1 MTPSPDEALHFR
13 GKTLTPESPRPLH
26 IPEPA
31 NIPVLENQM
40 DPVFNDTSTYE
51 PVYKATHG
59 WSHGGLDGQ
68 GGPRQNQDA
77 GSSHGSLNA
86 QNGTIS
92 APYYPPNSV
101 SGTENPGLLSPGFS
115 LPGPSYSHITP
126 VDPVSQGFATESEVN
141 DAQNTAQSRMPQRLN
156 AEQDA
161 GPLTGGVNFQ
171 NLLDN
176 LSHPDPGATMAGVQT
191 EPSSFHKAP
200 VDEPLQ
206 SQGVPAHHAQAQ
218 SIQPHYN
225 HNEVTYHQPQ
235 SAHGTANASQAYSAH
250 SNPETQSQPQ
260 PYSIAGTNP
269 TGNNLLPPT
278 PGFQTPSSGPES
290 QSSSQ
295 EASVQGLKKGR
306 VDKQGRPIKGIDDD
320 SPWGPEVQ
328 KKYDEFLHD
337 ERIYVTEGLW
347 DRFPMG
353 SRLFV
358 GQYYLRRHF
367 FLIN

>member
-68 GGPRQNQDA
+68 GGPRQTQDA

-86 QNGTIS
+86 QNGTVS
-92 APYYPPNSV
+92 APCYPSNSV
-101 SGTENPGLLSPGFS
+101 SGTENPAHLSSEFS
-115 LPGPSYSHITP
+115 LPDPSYSHATP
-126 VDPVSQGFATESEVN
+126 VDPASQGFATASEVDN
-141 DAQNTAQSRMPQRLN
+141 ANNSAQSRMLERPN

-161 GPLTGGVNFQ
+161 GSVTGGVNFQ

-176 LSHPDPGATMAGVQT
+176 LSHPDPGATMAGVPPAET
-191 EPSSFHKAP
+191 SSFHQAP
-200 VDEPLQ
+200 VDEPIQ
-206 SQGVPAHHAQAQ
+206 SQGVPARHAQAQ
-218 SIQPHYN
+218 SIQPHYP
-225 HNEVTYHQPQ
+225 HNEVTYHQLPP
-235 SAHGTANASQAYSAH
+235 AHGTTNASTYPAH
-250 SNPETQSQPQ
+250 SNSQTQNQAQ
-260 PYSIAGTNP
+260 PYSVTGASP
-269 TGNNLLPPT
+269 AGNNLLPT
-278 PGFQTPSSGPES
+278 SGFQTPSTGPES
-290 QSSSQ
+290 QRSSQ
-295 EASVQGLKKGR
+295 EPSVQGLKKGR
-306 VDKQGRPIKGIDDD
+306 LDKQGRPIKGIDDD

-358 GQYYLRRHF
+358 GQYYLC
-367 FLIN
+367 